1 MIKNT
6 ELTVIGAGIAG
17 VASAVYAKRAGLELI
32 LFESAI
38 VGGQLLFMEAVDN
51 YVGTEFGIKGRELAQ
66 RLTKTLNDLGIE
78 TIKEEIVKAKISGK
92 NVKLHSKDSTYNSGG
107 LIIAT
112 GASFKKLGIN
122 GEEDFLGRGISYC
135 AICDGFFFKDK
146 DVAVVGGGNTAVEEA
161 IYLSNICRKVT
172 LIHRR
177 NKLRAMDY
185 LVAELSRRG
194 NVEIVLNST
203 VKEIKGKDFLGE
215 VVIENINDN
224 KSYSLQLNG
233 LFIAIGI
240 KPNTEV
246 FKDIVETDEGGFILT
261 NEEMKSS
268 CDFIWAAGDC
278 RRRPLRQLL
287 TAAAEGS
294 VAAISA
300 YKYLKGQYI
309 SS

>member
-1 MIKNT
+1 
-6 ELTVIGAGIAG
+6 
-17 VASAVYAKRAGLELI
+17 
-32 LFESAI
+32 
-38 VGGQLLFMEAVDN
+38 
-51 YVGTEFGIKGRELAQ
+51 
-66 RLTKTLNDLGIE
+66 
-78 TIKEEIVKAKISGK
+78 
-92 NVKLHSKDSTYNSGG
+92 
-107 LIIAT
+107 
-112 GASFKKLGIN
+112 
-122 GEEDFLGRGISYC
+122 
-135 AICDGFFFKDK
+135 
-146 DVAVVGGGNTAVEEA
+146 
-161 IYLSNICRKVT
+161 
-172 LIHRR
+172 
-177 NKLRAMDY
+177 MDY